1 MLQRLNLWHEKYGS
15 YVEQIEKVWW
25 IILTLKLKRFK
36 VKEVVYKRNLAKA
49 LLFLNSFCHLSSI
62 QNLY

>member
-1 MLQRLNLWHEKYGS
+1 MLQRLNLEHEKYGS

-36 VKEVVYKRNLAKA
+36 VKEVVYKRN
-49 LLFLNSFCHLSSI
+49 
-62 QNLY
+62 